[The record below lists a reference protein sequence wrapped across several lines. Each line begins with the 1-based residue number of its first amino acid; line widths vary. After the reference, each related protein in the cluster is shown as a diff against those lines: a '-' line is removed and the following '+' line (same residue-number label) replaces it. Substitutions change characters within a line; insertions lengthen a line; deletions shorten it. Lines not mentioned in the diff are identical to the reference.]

1 VRDSVAG
8 GYLDEFPGTLVTE
21 PALERK
27 MLLLNDL
34 PGVGEARATLRPGD

>member
-1 VRDSVAG
+1 VAR
-8 GYLDEFPGTLVTE
+8 GYLDGFPGTPVTQ

-34 PGVGEARATLRPGD
+34 PGVGEARATLRSED